1 MGLLNLYLLSCYL
14 KKWTYRENKVT
25 INVSFVIDDHYLRTE
40 VKMRVGSPLTM
51 VNEIMSSVFQY
62 AKECLL
68 ENNNELESQQIGAIQ
83 LIHDSE
89 NKQKLSVFLGKL
101 LKDYHLNKKSNGH
114 SRMISNRSLDFYYHD
129 FEFEPL
135 EDNVKFYIY
144 LNRGVNKIQGE
155 LWESAYDELNLAM
168 KKNPEHVLIQKYMTL
183 ILSKMNRLKEARSFA
198 EKYAEIK
205 KTPESLHKLATLYIR
220 IGENEK
226 AEQTFSKMD
235 EMFGES
241 KLSLLGKA
249 QLAYKLGKGY
259 KQILDKVHKLNPQ
272 WLEKMLKTKWEFS
285 LLEFCDHEECM
296 WNAAVASK
304 YLGIDRPFDLTQMAF
319 NAQVPSYFDAERGT
333 IRFVK
338 NELDHWAEIMDR
350 YKVDGQN
357 YQTYPENISEKNLNK
372 AKMRKKRPTGSAKLI
387 QTPSANIEQMLV

>member
-205 KTPESLHKLATLYIR
+205 KNA
-220 IGENEK
+220 
-226 AEQTFSKMD
+226 
-235 EMFGES
+235 
-241 KLSLLGKA
+241 GKFA
-249 QLAYKLGKGY
+249 
-259 KQILDKVHKLNPQ
+259 
-272 WLEKMLKTKWEFS
+272 
-285 LLEFCDHEECM
+285 
-296 WNAAVASK
+296 
-304 YLGIDRPFDLTQMAF
+304 
-319 NAQVPSYFDAERGT
+319 
-333 IRFVK
+333 
-338 NELDHWAEIMDR
+338 
-350 YKVDGQN
+350 
-357 YQTYPENISEKNLNK
+357 
-372 AKMRKKRPTGSAKLI
+372 
-387 QTPSANIEQMLV
+387 